1 MEELLRRHQPMVWAV
16 CRRIC
21 GHDDVAAD
29 ASQNALI
36 RIVRG
41 LDTFERRSK
50 VSTWVYRIAMNS
62 ALDELRAR
70 ARRPRLLTVDE
81 SIEERAVAP
90 DGSTEDRMLIEPAL
104 AALSQEFRVV
114 VVLRDL
120 ADLEYDDI
128 AEILEIPIG
137 TVRSR
142 LARGRRR
149 LADILADA
157 DAGIGGNSSMRSGR
171 PIEDAER
178 GDVS

>member
-1 MEELLRRHQPMVWAV
+1 
-16 CRRIC
+16 
-21 GHDDVAAD
+21 VAAD

-41 LDTFERRSK
+41 LETFERRSK

-104 AALSQEFRVV
+104 AALPEEFRVV

-128 AEILEIPIG
+128 ADILEIPIG

-157 DAGIGGNSSMRSGR
+157 DTGIGGNSSMRSGR

>member
-1 MEELLRRHQPMVWAV
+1 
-16 CRRIC
+16 
-21 GHDDVAAD
+21 VAAD

-81 SIEERAVAP
+81 SIEERAVVP

-104 AALSQEFRVV
+104 AALSEEFRVV

-157 DAGIGGNSSMRSGR
+157 DTGIGGNSSMRSGR